1 MKTLVIYDSQFGN
14 TAKIAH
20 AIGEALRAYG
30 DVAVLRVSEVRPEH
44 WAGAGLVVVGS
55 PTQRFRPLPSI
66 TQLLA
71 GIPPRGLAGVK
82 VAAFDTR
89 VPDAAQAPM
98 RVFLQASP
106 QKAADVLGDCSRQQ
120 AAIRLPLQDS
130 RQHFRCRVAGK
141 SPSS

>member
-89 VPDAAQAPM
+89 VPDEVVNSRVYSFFVRFGGYAAKPI
-98 RVFLQASP
+98 
-106 QKAADVLGDCSRQQ
+106 ADALAKKGGELVVPPEGF
-120 AAIRLPLQDS
+120 IVVGMEGPL
-130 RQHFRCRVAGK
+130 
-141 SPSS
+141 